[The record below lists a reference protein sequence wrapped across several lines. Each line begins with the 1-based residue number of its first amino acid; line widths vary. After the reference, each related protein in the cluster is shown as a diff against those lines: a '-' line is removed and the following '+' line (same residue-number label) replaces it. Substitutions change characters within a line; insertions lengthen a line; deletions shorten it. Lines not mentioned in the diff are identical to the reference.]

1 MSLFQISE
9 TMLYI
14 AFMCYLVGTFLFG
27 GAIKPAKAHVPKR
40 AEKYGKL
47 AIIVTIVGFV
57 AHVMYFIARWMYT
70 GHAPVSNMFEFTT
83 AFGMF
88 IVLAFIIIYS
98 MYKVSALGIVAL
110 PIALLIIGYAAM
122 FPSEASPL
130 VPSLQSDFLAVHVIT
145 AALGQAI
152 LSISAI
158 AGILYLLKA
167 VDTSKKSKERFWLET
182 VMYVCV
188 VVIGFVIASV
198 TFNAMGIERTY
209 QFTNNLGQTQQE
221 TYTMPTIFNFKDA
234 VQVEKAEDGKTYIE
248 TAEQNLGPIQLPP
261 LLDARQFTIVT
272 WSLLFGTILYGLI
285 RLLTRKSITQLIQP
299 LVKRVDL
306 TLVDEIGYR
315 SVLIGFPVFT
325 LGALIFAMMWAQIAW
340 GRYWGW
346 DPKEVWALITWLFY
360 AAFLHLRLSKG
371 WEGKKSAWLAIVG
384 FAIVMFNLVAVN
396 LIIAGLHS
404 YA

>member
-1 MSLFQISE
+1 MSLIEFSDKF
-9 TMLYI
+9 LYV
-14 AFMCYLVGTFLFG
+14 AFMCYLVATFLFG
-27 GAIKPAKAHVPKR
+27 GAIKPSKAHVPTR
-40 AEKYGKL
+40 AAKWGKL
-47 AIIVTIVGFV
+47 AIVITIIGFLS
-57 AHVMYFIARWMYT
+57 HLGYFITRWMYT

-88 IVLAFIIIYS
+88 LVFSFIIIYF
-98 MYKVSALGIVAL
+98 MYKVSALGVVAL

-122 FPSEASPL
+122 FPSETSPL

-145 AALGQAI
+145 AALGQSI
-152 LSISAI
+152 LAISAV
-158 AGILYLLKA
+158 AGIVYLLKA
-167 VDTSKKSKERFWLET
+167 VDLKTKSKERFWLET

-188 VVIGFVIASV
+188 LVVGFVIASV
-198 TFNAMGIERTY
+198 TFNAMGVERSY
-209 QFTNNLGQTQQE
+209 QFTNNEGNVTVE
-221 TYTMPTIFNFKDA
+221 TYNMPTLFMFKDA
-234 VQVEKAEDGKTYIE
+234 VQVENIDNQYVE
-248 TAEQNLGPIQLPP
+248 TAEQNLGFIQLPP
-261 LLDARQFTIVT
+261 LFDSRQFTIVT
-272 WSLLFGTILYGLI
+272 WSILFGTILYGLL
-285 RLLTRKSITQLIQP
+285 RLIGRRSISAMLQP
-299 LVKRVDL
+299 LVKKVDL

-371 WEGKKSAWLAIVG
+371 WEGKKSSWLAIVG